1 MLWRAVL
8 CCAVC
13 LQQRQADVALS
24 SKRLAELREEV
35 SRRQGQLD
43 SLESLYAERQESL
56 RQTANE
62 LAFRRGELSTLESSL
77 SESLRRKADAE
88 YQALEERLR
97 RCGRIVNVGRI
108 CCCYCL
114 AAHLVDMWQ
123 FSDYKCTIRQGL
135 Q

>member
-1 MLWRAVL
+1 V
-8 CCAVC
+8 

-43 SLESLYAERQESL
+43 SLEALHAERQESL

-62 LAFRRGELSTLESSL
+62 LSWRRGELSTLESSL

-88 YQALEERLR
+88 YQLLEERLR
-97 RCGRIVNVGRI
+97 R
-108 CCCYCL
+108 
-114 AAHLVDMWQ
+114 
-123 FSDYKCTIRQGL
+123 
-135 Q
+135 